1 MGKIAEKLKIRGF
14 ARTDAMH
21 LLDYI
26 LTEIPPR
33 RLAVAHPRPAP
44 PDHEGIEVYPRH
56 VFDIPLS
63 GVKHILHGT
72 GTERR
77 EENLTPG
84 EALFTPPESWKL
96 PLWDSPHE
104 LFCLVYSADFLR
116 CTYVDYSSPDPE
128 KRRPVCT
135 HFYHTSAAPTPALR
149 KLLHLLAEVDDETAC
164 ADLARA
170 LFRLTRGFLANDNR
184 SRTGKAERTF
194 QEIRQYMAEN
204 FCLPLTRE
212 ETAAYFQLNP
222 NYLSRLFRQ
231 RSGSSF
237 SEILRS
243 MRLEHAAFLLRA
255 TDLLVDEITLQC
267 GYQSTP
273 FFTSAFHRH
282 FGLPPGQ
289 YRLKHKKASGDNADS

>member
-1 MGKIAEKLKIRGF
+1 MEKIAEKLKIRGF

-44 PDHEGIEVYPRH
+44 PDHEGLEVYPRH

-96 PLWDSPHE
+96 PLWDSAHE

-149 KLLHLLAEVDDETAC
+149 KLLHLLAEVDDETAG

-243 MRLEHAAFLLRA
+243 MRLEHAAFLLRR

-289 YRLKHKKASGDNADS
+289 YRLKHKK

>member
-1 MGKIAEKLKIRGF
+1 MGEIAEKLKIGGF

-44 PDHEGIEVYPRH
+44 PDHEGLEVYPRH

-96 PLWDSPHE
+96 PLWDSAHE
-104 LFCLVYSADFLR
+104 LFCLVYSANFLR

-149 KLLHLLAEVDDETAC
+149 KLLHLLAEVDDETAG

-289 YRLKHKKASGDNADS
+289 YRLKHKN

>member
-26 LTEIPPR
+26 LTEIPLR

-44 PDHEGIEVYPRH
+44 PDHEGLEVYPRH

-96 PLWDSPHE
+96 PLWDSAHE

-149 KLLHLLAEVDDETAC
+149 KLLHLLAEVDDETAG

-289 YRLKHKKASGDNADS
+289 YRLKHKN

>member
-1 MGKIAEKLKIRGF
+1 MEKIAEKLKIRGF

-44 PDHEGIEVYPRH
+44 PDHEGLEVYPRH

-96 PLWDSPHE
+96 PLWDSAHE

-149 KLLHLLAEVDDETAC
+149 KLLHLLAEVDDETAG

-289 YRLKHKKASGDNADS
+289 YRLKHKK

>member
-44 PDHEGIEVYPRH
+44 PDHEGLEVYPRH

-96 PLWDSPHE
+96 PLWDSAHE

-149 KLLHLLAEVDDETAC
+149 KLLHLLAEVDDETAG

-243 MRLEHAAFLLRA
+243 MRLEHAAFLLRR

-289 YRLKHKKASGDNADS
+289 YRLKHKN

>member
-1 MGKIAEKLKIRGF
+1 MGEIAEKLKIGSF
-14 ARTDAMH
+14 TRTDAMH

-33 RLAVAHPRPAP
+33 RIAAAHRHPEP
-44 PDHEGIEVYPRH
+44 PEQEGLEVYPRD

-63 GVKHILHGT
+63 GVKHILRGT
-72 GTERR
+72 GRERC
-77 EENLTPG
+77 EENLRPG
-84 EALFTPPESWKL
+84 EALFTPSESWKL

-116 CTYVDYSSPDPE
+116 CTYVDCSVPDPE

-135 HFYHTSAAPTPALR
+135 HFYHTAAAPTPALR
-149 KLLHLLAEVDDETAC
+149 KLLHLLAEVDDETAA

-170 LFRLTRGFLANDNR
+170 LFRLTRSFLTNDTQ

-194 QEIRQYMAEN
+194 QEIRQYMSEN
-204 FCLPLTRE
+204 FSLPLTRE

-231 RSGSSF
+231 RSGDTF
-237 SEILRS
+237 SGLLRS
-243 MRLEHAAFLLRA
+243 MRMEHAAFLLRR
-255 TDLLVDEITLQC
+255 TDLLIDEITLQC

-289 YRLKHKKASGDNADS
+289 YRLKYKN

>member
-44 PDHEGIEVYPRH
+44 PDHEGLEVYPRH

-84 EALFTPPESWKL
+84 ETLFTPPESWKL
-96 PLWDSPHE
+96 PLWDSAHE

-149 KLLHLLAEVDDETAC
+149 KLLHLLAEVDDETAG

-289 YRLKHKKASGDNADS
+289 YRLKHKN

>member
-26 LTEIPPR
+26 LTEIPPP

-44 PDHEGIEVYPRH
+44 PDHEGLEVYPRH

-96 PLWDSPHE
+96 PLWDSAHE

-149 KLLHLLAEVDDETAC
+149 KLLHLLAEVDDETAG
-164 ADLARA
+164 ANLARA

-289 YRLKHKKASGDNADS
+289 YRLKHKN

>member
-1 MGKIAEKLKIRGF
+1 MEKIAEKLKIRGF

-44 PDHEGIEVYPRH
+44 PDHEGLEVYPRH

-96 PLWDSPHE
+96 PLWDSAHE

-289 YRLKHKKASGDNADS
+289 YRLKHKN

>member
-1 MGKIAEKLKIRGF
+1 MGEIAEKLKIGSFTR
-14 ARTDAMH
+14 ADAAH

-33 RLAVAHPRPAP
+33 RIAAAHRHPEP
-44 PDHEGIEVYPRH
+44 PEQEGLEVYPRD

-63 GVKHILHGT
+63 GVKHILRGT
-72 GTERR
+72 GRERR
-77 EENLTPG
+77 EENLKPG
-84 EALFTPPESWKL
+84 EALFTPSESWKL

-116 CTYVDYSSPDPE
+116 CTYVDCSVPD
-128 KRRPVCT
+128 PVCT
-135 HFYHTSAAPTPALR
+135 HFYHTAAAPTPALR
-149 KLLHLLAEVDDETAC
+149 KLLHLLAEVDDETAA

-170 LFRLTRGFLANDNR
+170 LFRLTRSFLANDTQ

-194 QEIRQYMAEN
+194 QEIRQYMSEN
-204 FCLPLTRE
+204 FSLPLTRE

-231 RSGSSF
+231 RSGDTF
-237 SEILRS
+237 SGILRS
-243 MRLEHAAFLLRA
+243 MRMEHAAFLLRR

-289 YRLKHKKASGDNADS
+289 YRLKYKN

>member
-26 LTEIPPR
+26 LTEIPPP

-44 PDHEGIEVYPRH
+44 PDHEGLEVYPRH

-96 PLWDSPHE
+96 PLWDSAHE

-149 KLLHLLAEVDDETAC
+149 KLLHLLAEVDDETAG

-289 YRLKHKKASGDNADS
+289 YRLKHKN

>member
-1 MGKIAEKLKIRGF
+1 MGEIAEKLKIGSF
-14 ARTDAMH
+14 TRTDAAH

-33 RLAVAHPRPAP
+33 RIAAAHRHPEP
-44 PDHEGIEVYPRH
+44 PEQEGLEVYPRD

-63 GVKHILHGT
+63 GVKHILRGT
-72 GTERR
+72 GRERC
-77 EENLTPG
+77 EENLRPG
-84 EALFTPPESWKL
+84 EALFTPSESWKL

-116 CTYVDYSSPDPE
+116 CTYVDCSVPDPE

-135 HFYHTSAAPTPALR
+135 HFYHTAAAPTPALR
-149 KLLHLLAEVDDETAC
+149 KLLHLLAEVDDETAA

-170 LFRLTRGFLANDNR
+170 LFRLTRSFLTNDTQ

-194 QEIRQYMAEN
+194 QEIRQYMSEN
-204 FCLPLTRE
+204 FSLPLTRE

-231 RSGSSF
+231 RSGDTF
-237 SEILRS
+237 SGLLRS
-243 MRLEHAAFLLRA
+243 MRMEHAACLLRR
-255 TDLLVDEITLQC
+255 TDLLIDEITLQC

-289 YRLKHKKASGDNADS
+289 YRLKYKN

>member
-44 PDHEGIEVYPRH
+44 PDHEGLEVYPRH

-96 PLWDSPHE
+96 PLWDSAHE

-149 KLLHLLAEVDDETAC
+149 KLLHLLAEVDDETAG

-243 MRLEHAAFLLRA
+243 MRLEHAAFLLRR

>member
-1 MGKIAEKLKIRGF
+1 MGEIAGKLKIGSF
-14 ARTDAMH
+14 TRTDAAH

-33 RLAVAHPRPAP
+33 RIAAAHRHPEP
-44 PDHEGIEVYPRH
+44 PEQEGLEVYPRD

-63 GVKHILHGT
+63 GVKHILRGT
-72 GTERR
+72 GRERC
-77 EENLTPG
+77 EENLRPG
-84 EALFTPPESWKL
+84 EALFTPSESWKL

-116 CTYVDYSSPDPE
+116 CTYVDCSVPDPE

-135 HFYHTSAAPTPALR
+135 HFYHTAAAPTPALR
-149 KLLHLLAEVDDETAC
+149 KLLHLLAEVDDETAA

-170 LFRLTRGFLANDNR
+170 LFRLTRSFLTNDTQ

-194 QEIRQYMAEN
+194 QEIRQYMSEN
-204 FCLPLTRE
+204 FSLPLTRE

-231 RSGSSF
+231 RSGDTF
-237 SEILRS
+237 SGLLRS
-243 MRLEHAAFLLRA
+243 MRMEHAAFLLRR
-255 TDLLVDEITLQC
+255 TDLLIDEITLQC

-289 YRLKHKKASGDNADS
+289 YRLKYKN

>member
-44 PDHEGIEVYPRH
+44 PDHEGLEVYPRH

-72 GTERR
+72 GTERC
-77 EENLTPG
+77 EENLRPG
-84 EALFTPPESWKL
+84 EALFTPSESWKL

-116 CTYVDYSSPDPE
+116 CTYVDCSVPDPE

-135 HFYHTSAAPTPALR
+135 HFYHTAAAPTPALR
-149 KLLHLLAEVDDETAC
+149 KLLHLLAEVDDETAA

-170 LFRLTRGFLANDNR
+170 LFRLTRSFLTNDTQ
-184 SRTGKAERTF
+184 SRTGKA
-194 QEIRQYMAEN
+194 
-204 FCLPLTRE
+204 
-212 ETAAYFQLNP
+212 
-222 NYLSRLFRQ
+222 
-231 RSGSSF
+231 
-237 SEILRS
+237 
-243 MRLEHAAFLLRA
+243 
-255 TDLLVDEITLQC
+255 
-267 GYQSTP
+267 
-273 FFTSAFHRH
+273 
-282 FGLPPGQ
+282 
-289 YRLKHKKASGDNADS
+289 

>member
-1 MGKIAEKLKIRGF
+1 MGEIAEKLKIGNF
-14 ARTDAMH
+14 TRTDAAH

-26 LTEIPPR
+26 LAEIPTR
-33 RLAVAHPRPAP
+33 RIAVAHRRPEP
-44 PDHEGIEVYPRH
+44 PEQEGLEVYPRD

-63 GVKHILHGT
+63 GVKHILRGT
-72 GTERR
+72 GRERC
-77 EENLTPG
+77 EENLRPG
-84 EALFTPPESWKL
+84 EALFTPSESWKL

-116 CTYVDYSSPDPE
+116 CTYVDCSVPDPE

-135 HFYHTSAAPTPALR
+135 HFYHTAAAPTPALR
-149 KLLHLLAEVDDETAC
+149 KLLHLLAEVDDETAA

-170 LFRLTRGFLANDNR
+170 LFRLTRSFLTNDTQ

-194 QEIRQYMAEN
+194 QEIRQYMSEN
-204 FCLPLTRE
+204 FSLPLTRE

-231 RSGSSF
+231 RSGDTF
-237 SEILRS
+237 SGILRS
-243 MRLEHAAFLLRA
+243 MRLEHAAFLLRR
-255 TDLLVDEITLQC
+255 TDLLIDEITLQC

-273 FFTSAFHRH
+273 FFTSVFHRH

-289 YRLKHKKASGDNADS
+289 YRLKYKN

>member
-44 PDHEGIEVYPRH
+44 PDHEGLEVYPRH

-96 PLWDSPHE
+96 PLWDSAHE

-128 KRRPVCT
+128 KRRPICT

-149 KLLHLLAEVDDETAC
+149 KLLHLLAEVDDETAG

-289 YRLKHKKASGDNADS
+289 YRLKHKN

>member
-1 MGKIAEKLKIRGF
+1 MGEIAEKLKIGSF
-14 ARTDAMH
+14 TRTDAAH

-33 RLAVAHPRPAP
+33 RIAAAHRHPEP
-44 PDHEGIEVYPRH
+44 PEQEGLEVYPRD

-63 GVKHILHGT
+63 GVKHILRGT
-72 GTERR
+72 GRERC
-77 EENLTPG
+77 EENLRPG
-84 EALFTPPESWKL
+84 EALFTPSESWKL
-96 PLWDSPHE
+96 PLWNSPHE

-116 CTYVDYSSPDPE
+116 CTYVDCSVPDPE

-135 HFYHTSAAPTPALR
+135 HFYHTAAAPTPALR
-149 KLLHLLAEVDDETAC
+149 KLLHLLAEVDDETAA

-170 LFRLTRGFLANDNR
+170 LFRLTRSFLTNDTQ

-194 QEIRQYMAEN
+194 QEIRQYMSET
-204 FCLPLTRE
+204 FSLPLTRE

-231 RSGSSF
+231 RSGDTF
-237 SEILRS
+237 SGLLRS
-243 MRLEHAAFLLRA
+243 MRMEHAAFLLRR
-255 TDLLVDEITLQC
+255 TDLLIDEITLQC

-289 YRLKHKKASGDNADS
+289 YRLKYKN

>member
-14 ARTDAMH
+14 ARADAMH

-96 PLWDSPHE
+96 PLWDSAHE

-289 YRLKHKKASGDNADS
+289 YRLKHKN

>member
-44 PDHEGIEVYPRH
+44 PDHEGLEVYPRH

-96 PLWDSPHE
+96 PLWDSAHE

-149 KLLHLLAEVDDETAC
+149 KLLHLLAEVDDETAG

>member
-44 PDHEGIEVYPRH
+44 PDHEGLEVYPRH

-96 PLWDSPHE
+96 PLWDSAHE

-149 KLLHLLAEVDDETAC
+149 KLLHLLAEVDDETAG

-170 LFRLTRGFLANDNR
+170 LFRLTRGFLAHDNR
-184 SRTGKAERTF
+184 SRSGKAERTF

-289 YRLKHKKASGDNADS
+289 YRLKHKKASGGNADS

>member
-1 MGKIAEKLKIRGF
+1 MGEIAEKLKIGSF
-14 ARTDAMH
+14 TRTDAAH

-33 RLAVAHPRPAP
+33 RIAAAHRHPEP
-44 PDHEGIEVYPRH
+44 PEQEGLEVYPRD

-63 GVKHILHGT
+63 GVKHILRGT
-72 GTERR
+72 GRERY
-77 EENLTPG
+77 EENLRPG
-84 EALFTPPESWKL
+84 EALFTPSESWKL
-96 PLWDSPHE
+96 PLWDSPHK

-116 CTYVDYSSPDPE
+116 CTYVDCSVPDPE
-128 KRRPVCT
+128 KRCPVCT
-135 HFYHTSAAPTPALR
+135 HFYHTAAAPTPALR
-149 KLLHLLAEVDDETAC
+149 KLLHLLAEVDDETAA

-170 LFRLTRGFLANDNR
+170 LFRLTRSFLTNDTQ

-194 QEIRQYMAEN
+194 QEIRQYMSEN
-204 FCLPLTRE
+204 FSLPLTRE

-231 RSGSSF
+231 RSGDTF
-237 SEILRS
+237 SGLLRS
-243 MRLEHAAFLLRA
+243 MRMEHAAFLLRR

-289 YRLKHKKASGDNADS
+289 YRLKYKN

>member
-1 MGKIAEKLKIRGF
+1 MEKIAEKLKIRGF

-44 PDHEGIEVYPRH
+44 PDHEGLEVYPRH

-96 PLWDSPHE
+96 PLWDSAHE

-149 KLLHLLAEVDDETAC
+149 KLLHLLAEVDDETAG

-289 YRLKHKKASGDNADS
+289 YRLKHKN

>member
-1 MGKIAEKLKIRGF
+1 MEKIAEKLKIRGF

-44 PDHEGIEVYPRH
+44 PDHEGLEVYPRH

-96 PLWDSPHE
+96 PHWDSAHE

-149 KLLHLLAEVDDETAC
+149 KLLHLLAEVDDETAG

-289 YRLKHKKASGDNADS
+289 YRLKHKN

>member
-1 MGKIAEKLKIRGF
+1 MEKIAEKLKIRGF

-44 PDHEGIEVYPRH
+44 PDHEGLEVYPRH

-96 PLWDSPHE
+96 PLWDSAHE
-104 LFCLVYSADFLR
+104 LFCLVYSTDFLR

-289 YRLKHKKASGDNADS
+289 YRLKHKK

>member
-1 MGKIAEKLKIRGF
+1 MGEIAEKLKIGSF
-14 ARTDAMH
+14 TRTDAAH

-33 RLAVAHPRPAP
+33 RIAAAHRHPEP
-44 PDHEGIEVYPRH
+44 PEQEGLEVYPRD

-63 GVKHILHGT
+63 GVKHILRGT
-72 GTERR
+72 GRERC
-77 EENLTPG
+77 EENLRPG
-84 EALFTPPESWKL
+84 EALFTPSESWKL

-116 CTYVDYSSPDPE
+116 CTYVDCSVPDPE

-135 HFYHTSAAPTPALR
+135 HFYHTAAAPTPALR
-149 KLLHLLAEVDDETAC
+149 KLLHLLAEVDDETAA

-170 LFRLTRGFLANDNR
+170 LFRLTRSFLTNDTQ

-194 QEIRQYMAEN
+194 QEIRQYMSEN
-204 FCLPLTRE
+204 FSLPLTRE

-231 RSGSSF
+231 RSGDTF
-237 SEILRS
+237 SGLLRS
-243 MRLEHAAFLLRA
+243 MRMEHAAFLLRR
-255 TDLLVDEITLQC
+255 TDLLIDEITLQC

-273 FFTSAFHRH
+273 FFTSAFQRH

-289 YRLKHKKASGDNADS
+289 YRLKYKN

>member
-1 MGKIAEKLKIRGF
+1 MEKIAEKLKIRGF

-44 PDHEGIEVYPRH
+44 PDHEGLEVYPRH

-72 GTERR
+72 ETERR

-96 PLWDSPHE
+96 PLWDSAHE

-149 KLLHLLAEVDDETAC
+149 KLLHLLAEVDDETAG

-170 LFRLTRGFLANDNR
+170 LFRLTRCFLANDNR

-243 MRLEHAAFLLRA
+243 MRLEHAAFLLRR

-289 YRLKHKKASGDNADS
+289 YRLKHKK

>member
-44 PDHEGIEVYPRH
+44 PDHEGLEVYPRH

-96 PLWDSPHE
+96 PLWDSAHE

-149 KLLHLLAEVDDETAC
+149 KLLHLLAEVDDETAG

-255 TDLLVDEITLQC
+255 TDLLIDEITLQC

-289 YRLKHKKASGDNADS
+289 YRLKHKN

>member
-1 MGKIAEKLKIRGF
+1 MGESAEKLKIGSF
-14 ARTDAMH
+14 TRTDAAH

-33 RLAVAHPRPAP
+33 RIAAAHRHPEP
-44 PDHEGIEVYPRH
+44 PEQEGLEVYPRD

-63 GVKHILHGT
+63 GVKHILRGT
-72 GTERR
+72 GRERC
-77 EENLTPG
+77 EENLRPG
-84 EALFTPPESWKL
+84 EALFTPSESWKL

-116 CTYVDYSSPDPE
+116 CTYVDCSVPDPE

-135 HFYHTSAAPTPALR
+135 HFYHTAAAPTPALR
-149 KLLHLLAEVDDETAC
+149 KLLHLLAEVDDETAA

-170 LFRLTRGFLANDNR
+170 LFRLTRSFLTNDTQ

-194 QEIRQYMAEN
+194 QEIRQYMSEN
-204 FCLPLTRE
+204 FSLPLTRE

-231 RSGSSF
+231 RSGDTF
-237 SEILRS
+237 SGLLRS
-243 MRLEHAAFLLRA
+243 MRMEHAAFLLRR
-255 TDLLVDEITLQC
+255 TDLLIDEITLQC

-289 YRLKHKKASGDNADS
+289 YRLKYKN

>member
-44 PDHEGIEVYPRH
+44 PDHEGLEVYPRH

-96 PLWDSPHE
+96 PLWDSAHE

-243 MRLEHAAFLLRA
+243 MRLEHAAFLLRR

-289 YRLKHKKASGDNADS
+289 YRLKHKN

>member
-26 LTEIPPR
+26 LTESPPR

-44 PDHEGIEVYPRH
+44 PDHEGLEVYPRH

-96 PLWDSPHE
+96 PLWDSAHE
-104 LFCLVYSADFLR
+104 LFCLVYSADFMR

>member
-1 MGKIAEKLKIRGF
+1 MEKIAEKLKIRGF

-44 PDHEGIEVYPRH
+44 PDHEGLEVYPRH

-72 GTERR
+72 ETERR

-96 PLWDSPHE
+96 PLWDSAHE

-149 KLLHLLAEVDDETAC
+149 KLLHLLAEVDDETAG

-170 LFRLTRGFLANDNR
+170 LFRLTRCFLANDNR

-289 YRLKHKKASGDNADS
+289 YRLKHKK

>member
-33 RLAVAHPRPAP
+33 RLAAAHRHPEP
-44 PDHEGIEVYPRH
+44 PEQEGLEVYPRD

-63 GVKHILHGT
+63 GVKHILRGT
-72 GTERR
+72 GRERC
-77 EENLTPG
+77 EENLRPG
-84 EALFTPPESWKL
+84 EALFTPSESWKL

-116 CTYVDYSSPDPE
+116 CTYVDCSVPDPE

-135 HFYHTSAAPTPALR
+135 HFYHTAAAPTPALR
-149 KLLHLLAEVDDETAC
+149 KLLHLLAEVDDETAA

-170 LFRLTRGFLANDNR
+170 LFRLTRGFLTNDTQ

-194 QEIRQYMAEN
+194 QEIRQYMSEN
-204 FCLPLTRE
+204 FSLPLTRE

-231 RSGSSF
+231 RSGDTF
-237 SEILRS
+237 SGLLRS
-243 MRLEHAAFLLRA
+243 MRMEHAAFLLRR
-255 TDLLVDEITLQC
+255 TDLLIDEITLQC

-289 YRLKHKKASGDNADS
+289 YRLKYKN

>member
-1 MGKIAEKLKIRGF
+1 MEKIAEKLKIRGF

-44 PDHEGIEVYPRH
+44 PDHEGLEVYPRH

-72 GTERR
+72 ETERR

-96 PLWDSPHE
+96 PLWDSAHE

-149 KLLHLLAEVDDETAC
+149 KLLHLLAGVDDETAG

-170 LFRLTRGFLANDNR
+170 LFRLTRCFLANDNR

-212 ETAAYFQLNP
+212 ETAVESQLSFASVP
-222 NYLSRLFRQ
+222 PALRQFVFRN
-231 RSGSSF
+231 S
-237 SEILRS
+237 
-243 MRLEHAAFLLRA
+243 
-255 TDLLVDEITLQC
+255 
-267 GYQSTP
+267 P
-273 FFTSAFHRH
+273 FH
-282 FGLPPGQ
+282 
-289 YRLKHKKASGDNADS
+289 ASGTRGLSSAPDRSSC

>member
-1 MGKIAEKLKIRGF
+1 MGEIAEKLKIGSF
-14 ARTDAMH
+14 TRTDAAH

-33 RLAVAHPRPAP
+33 RIAAAHRHPEP
-44 PDHEGIEVYPRH
+44 PEQERLEVYLRD

-63 GVKHILHGT
+63 GVKHILRGT
-72 GTERR
+72 GRERC
-77 EENLTPG
+77 EENLRPG
-84 EALFTPPESWKL
+84 EALFTPSESWKL

-116 CTYVDYSSPDPE
+116 CTYVDCSVPDPE

-135 HFYHTSAAPTPALR
+135 HFYHTAAAPTPALR
-149 KLLHLLAEVDDETAC
+149 KLLHLLAEVDDETAA

-170 LFRLTRGFLANDNR
+170 LFRLTRSFLTNDTQ

-194 QEIRQYMAEN
+194 QEIRQYMSEN
-204 FCLPLTRE
+204 FSLPLTRE

-231 RSGSSF
+231 RSGDTF
-237 SEILRS
+237 SGLLRS
-243 MRLEHAAFLLRA
+243 MRMEHAAFLLRR
-255 TDLLVDEITLQC
+255 TDLLIDEITLQC

-289 YRLKHKKASGDNADS
+289 YRLKYKN

>member
-44 PDHEGIEVYPRH
+44 PDHEGLEVYPRH

-77 EENLTPG
+77 EEFLTPG

-96 PLWDSPHE
+96 PLWDSAHE

-149 KLLHLLAEVDDETAC
+149 KLLHLLAEVDDETAG

-289 YRLKHKKASGDNADS
+289 YRLKHKN

>member
-1 MGKIAEKLKIRGF
+1 MEKIAEKLKIRGF

-44 PDHEGIEVYPRH
+44 PDHEGLEVYPRH

-96 PLWDSPHE
+96 PLWDSAHE

-149 KLLHLLAEVDDETAC
+149 KLLHLLAEVDDETAG

-243 MRLEHAAFLLRA
+243 MRLEHAAFLLRR

-289 YRLKHKKASGDNADS
+289 YRLKHKN

>member
-1 MGKIAEKLKIRGF
+1 MDKIAEKLKIRGF

-44 PDHEGIEVYPRH
+44 PDHEGLEVYPRH

-96 PLWDSPHE
+96 PLWDSAHE

-149 KLLHLLAEVDDETAC
+149 KLLHLLAEVDDETAG

-289 YRLKHKKASGDNADS
+289 YRLKHKN

>member
-1 MGKIAEKLKIRGF
+1 MGEIAEKLKIGSF
-14 ARTDAMH
+14 TRTDAMH

-44 PDHEGIEVYPRH
+44 PDHEGLEVYPRH

-96 PLWDSPHE
+96 PLWDSAHE

-149 KLLHLLAEVDDETAC
+149 KLLHLLAEVDDETAG

-289 YRLKHKKASGDNADS
+289 YRLKHKN